1 MNLFGALMGL
11 LALSGVGIG
20 STPSSAV
27 APEPPPTIY
36 TVSLTG
42 YNAVPEQ
49 TKADPTTTATG
60 GPSNPEVVAARSRD
74 LADQLPYGTVIS
86 VSAPADEGNSC
97 GFSAV
102 GDTIGY
108 RVIADTM
115 NIRISNT
122 VDIMFDTRDSVT
134 LAGGNEVNA
143 ARALGLCDGVTVKV
157 VGFIDLSNPY
167 NLPKTQKELASLV
180 HHTVLATN

>member
-1 MNLFGALMGL
+1 MPLFGALIGL
-11 LALSGVGIG
+11 LLLSGIAVN
-20 STPSSAV
+20 V
-27 APEPPPTIY
+27 APTSVAAPAAPPIIY

-74 LADQLPYGTVIS
+74 LADKLPYGTVVS
-86 VSAPADEGNSC
+86 MSAPAAEGNSC
-97 GFSAV
+97 GFGAV
-102 GDTIGY
+102 GSIIGY

-115 NIRISNT
+115 NVRISNT
-122 VDIMFDTRDSVT
+122 VDVMFDTSDSVT
-134 LAGGNEVNA
+134 LAGGKEVNA
-143 ARALGLCDGVTVKV
+143 ARALGMCDGVSVKV
-157 VGFIDLSNPY
+157 VGFIDLSNPH

>member
-1 MNLFGALMGL
+1 MKFIGALMGL
-11 LALSGVGIG
+11 LALSGVAIG
-20 STPSSAV
+20 STPSAAV

-74 LADQLPYGTVIS
+74 LADKLPYGTVIS
-86 VSAPADEGNSC
+86 MSAPADEGNSC
-97 GFSAV
+97 GFGAV
-102 GDTIGY
+102 EDIIGY

-115 NIRISNT
+115 NVRISNT
-122 VDIMFDTRDSVT
+122 VDVMFDTTDSVT
-134 LAGGNEVNA
+134 LAGGKEVNA
-143 ARALGLCDGVTVKV
+143 ARALGMCDGVTIKV
-157 VGFIDLSNPY
+157 IGFIDLSNPH
-167 NLPKTQKELASLV
+167 NLPKTQKELASLM
-180 HHTVLATN
+180 HQTVLATN